1 MLCPKCGKEYEGSEC
16 PNCSKPEIIVNQ
28 SDYQKRKE
36 AYERKQAELRS
47 ASSYSAVGEQI
58 QPQISAHTYNKASE
72 KNNKNSGEYEEINY
86 LEVMKKV
93 CDTGKGI
100 AGTAAKK
107 LAVRKT
113 NSKKY
118 IKPAVIVLI
127 LFLVIGAAGT
137 GIYRLATRKNYELYM
152 SSNQKIYNVTGF
164 ENNYVCDM
172 SDAVFAVD
180 NKTFYTPAFPS
191 EIDKTQMI
199 SSMASANGEYFAAV
213 IYNEETL
220 MYALYVWKED
230 GSRVKCISENIYY
243 KDVIYITNKGKVIYT
258 DAEVLNDEGAMG
270 QIKLYV
276 YDSSEKLILV
286 EQSLRK
292 AYVYAGHEKLICY
305 NKENDLYVYDYEK
318 MSLVETIS
326 EEVSNV
332 YIETEEDNFFTSNAG
347 TVNAL
352 KSSDAVIYGESG
364 KWYYYDLAEHK
375 NKYIAQETD
384 VAAEFVYEEKGGYM
398 YILFSDRIVYREI
411 TSDGVK
417 PMVELDTLTAQNYVY
432 QGERNTF
439 IYINSKKELCCAE
452 KSRITVIDSGV
463 ESGSLSQV
471 ENTDTGFTY
480 LKGQERY
487 YCESSSAKPV
497 KIYDGAEQ
505 KVSEQAL
512 LYKNKLYFYTSG
524 NVLYTCSTKGK
535 NLDKFGEVEHFWL
548 GTEYK

>member
-16 PNCSKPEIIVNQ
+16 PNCSGPKIIVNQ

-36 AYERKQAELRS
+36 AYEKKQAELKS
-47 ASSYSAVGEQI
+47 ASSYSAAGEQ
-58 QPQISAHTYNKASE
+58 PQKSANTDNKASE
-72 KNNKNSGEYEEINY
+72 KNNKSSGEYEEINY

-107 LAVRKT
+107 LSGREI
-113 NSKKY
+113 NFKKY
-118 IKPAVIVLI
+118 IKPAVIILI

-152 SSNQKIYNVTGF
+152 SSNQKIYNVAGF

-213 IYNEETL
+213 IYHEGTSG
-220 MYALYVWKED
+220 YALYVWKED
-230 GSRVKCISENIYY
+230 GSRVKCISENAYF
-243 KDVIYITNKGKVIYT
+243 KDIKYITNKGKVIYT

-270 QIKLYV
+270 QIQLYV
-276 YDSSEKLILV
+276 YDLSEKLILV
-286 EQSLRK
+286 EQSLRE
-292 AYVYAGHEKLICY
+292 AYVYAGHEKLICH
-305 NKENDLYVYDYEK
+305 NKENELYVYDYEK

-332 YIETEEDNFFTSNAG
+332 YIEAEEDNFFTSNAG

-384 VAAEFVYEEKGGYM
+384 AAAEFVYEEKGGYVYM
-398 YILFSDRIVYREI
+398 LFSDRIAYREI
-411 TSDGVK
+411 TSDDVK
-417 PMVELDTLTAQNYVY
+417 SMIELDTLTAQNYVY
-432 QGERNTF
+432 QGESNTL

-452 KSRITVIDSGV
+452 KSKITVIDSGV

-471 ENTDTGFTY
+471 ENTNTGFTY

-505 KVSEQAL
+505 KVSGQAL

-524 NVLYTCSTKGK
+524 NLLYTCSTKGK
-535 NLDKFGEVEHFWL
+535 NLDKFGEVERFWL